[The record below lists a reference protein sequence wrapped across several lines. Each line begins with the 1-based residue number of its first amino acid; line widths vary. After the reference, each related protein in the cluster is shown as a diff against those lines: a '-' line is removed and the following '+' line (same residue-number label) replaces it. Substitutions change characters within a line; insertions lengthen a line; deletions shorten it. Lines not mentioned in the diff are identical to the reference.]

1 MGLSM
6 GGKNASALA
15 GSEPLQKQ
23 KADIVDTLLKMNSN
37 MRDYTLDV
45 EARLEKAHLAMG
57 GGVKRYGF
65 ENMGAKNMD
74 EFLENDRLT
83 GGLDSKAY
91 DRNLNRMAKHATQFL
106 KQTSEQPSAAVLPKI
121 DSSRMPK
128 IAGRVPSGRQ
138 MMGSTEDL
146 MKQLKQGGGSVRGIS
161 GTKRLSGL
169 NMLP

>member
-1 MGLSM
+1 M
-6 GGKNASALA
+6 GGKNASAII

-23 KADIVDTLLKMNSN
+23 KADIVETLLKMNEN

-74 EFLENDRLT
+74 EFIENDRLG

-106 KQTSEQPSAAVLPKI
+106 KQTSE
-121 DSSRMPK
+121 
-128 IAGRVPSGRQ
+128 
-138 MMGSTEDL
+138 
-146 MKQLKQGGGSVRGIS
+146 
-161 GTKRLSGL
+161 
-169 NMLP
+169 